1 MTATR
6 TERGVA
12 LLVGGGLAAVFVV
25 WGALHVAGWTLGTAE
40 RTDHRVIHGPVSALQ
55 IEADGGGDVAV
66 EAGTGPDVT
75 VDSVARGAFRSPRLR
90 VAVAGS
96 QVSIHG
102 GCGPALFDRCRASV
116 TVHVPPDT
124 PVQVVSRS
132 GDVSASGLSG
142 LVRLTT
148 SSGDVSASDLSGTA
162 ELHTS
167 SGDITAHDL
176 SGGRASL
183 EASSGDVAGDDL
195 SAASVDARTG
205 SGDVDLLF
213 AAAPAA
219 VAAETGSGDVSLLV
233 PRGARYA
240 VDAETSSGDR
250 VVGVAT
256 APRADHVLR
265 ARTGSGDVNVV
276 YGS

>member
-12 LLVGGGLAAVFVV
+12 LLLGGGLAVFFVV
-25 WGALHVAGWTLGTAE
+25 WGAFHVAGWTLGTAA
-40 RTDHRVIHGPVSALQ
+40 RTDHRVIRGPVSALQ
-55 IEADGGGDVAV
+55 IEADGSGDVVV
-66 EAGTGPDVT
+66 EASSGPDVT
-75 VDSVARGAFRSPRLR
+75 VDSVARGAFRAPRLR
-90 VAVAGS
+90 VGVAGTR
-96 QVSIHG
+96 VSVHG
-102 GCGPALFDRCRASV
+102 GCGPVLFDRCRASV
-116 TVHVPPDT
+116 TVRVPPGT

-142 LVRLTT
+142 LVKLTT
-148 SSGDVSASDLSGTA
+148 SSGDVSASDVSGPA

-176 SGGRASL
+176 SGSRASL
-183 EASSGDVAGDDL
+183 EASSGDIAGDDL
-195 SAASVDARTG
+195 SAVSVDARTG

-213 AAAPAA
+213 AAAPTA

-233 PRGARYA
+233 PRGAGYA

-250 VVGVAT
+250 VVGVAD
-256 APRADHVLR
+256 APRAQHVLH
-265 ARTGSGDVNVV
+265 ARTGSGDVNVL
-276 YGS
+276 YG